1 MQLSI
6 IKSSEN
12 TPGAGCYRNWLIL
25 LLAGLL
31 LITAALRA
39 EKLQKQVG
47 CPICNIEYTAFLT
60 ATSSVGLCLDGR
72 PADGRTELLAECP
85 LCRGVFADTTF
96 SQAEITRLKKFIWSS
111 DFQNWRDAM
120 PAARYAILLEHL
132 ERNSYETAMAW
143 LRASWAAENNPE
155 QQKTCREKS
164 LEFFRQA
171 LAEKSPDPDH
181 ARVFVISLK
190 IAELL
195 RQMQNFAEAEK
206 TLEKMVAA
214 PEFKSGWFPMII
226 RHCRKLIAERN
237 SLPAILP
244 TGNKLHSAIDRG
256 DLSETTRLASESR
269 DLLAEI
275 DSAGR
280 TPLLHAIDRKDTAL
294 IDCLISAGANL
305 GQPGIDGN
313 TPLHHAVLS
322 GDQSI
327 FAKILAKT
335 GNPDPVNRDGN
346 TPLFLAV
353 LERKPMMVNAL
364 LEAGADFNRRD
375 SQGNSILHLLSPWK
389 SYGGTPILEKLA
401 SRMHEV
407 DIRNFADYT
416 PLHLAAIKGNTL
428 AMRILLQAGANLDA
442 RLPDGSTALFFC
454 EPQISSSLLGMG
466 ANRTLTNNAGHTAIV
481 HARITGNLERI
492 KCLKKTGRFGSRPRK
507 HYLHNRETTICNAVQ
522 TAAFDDIIDIV
533 KKYPEELHHQD
544 TELSETPLH
553 KATALGNLKIIQLLI
568 DLGAAVNAT
577 NEFMRTPL
585 HYAAA
590 RGDLDAVK
598 VLLKAGANLQS
609 VDFRG
614 STPLHDAARHRQV
627 YIYLLELD
635 ASDTT
640 RDNDGQTA
648 ADLFNAR

>member
-1 MQLSI
+1 
-6 IKSSEN
+6 KSPESA
-12 TPGAGCYRNWLIL
+12 TRAGFYRRLRFLLIAGIL
-25 LLAGLL
+25 LFSAV
-31 LITAALRA
+31 LRA
-39 EKLQKQVG
+39 DNLQKQVG

-72 PADGRTELLAECP
+72 PADGRTEPLAECP

-96 SQAEITRLKKFIWSS
+96 SQAEIALLKKFIWSG
-111 DFQNWRDAM
+111 DFQAWRDAM
-120 PAARYAILLEHL
+120 PASRYAVLLEHL
-132 ERNSYETAMAW
+132 DRGSYETAMAW
-143 LRASWAAENNPE
+143 QRASWAAENNPE

-164 LEFFRQA
+164 FEFFRQA
-171 LAEKSPDPDH
+171 LIEKSASYDP

-190 IAELL
+190 IAELQ
-195 RQMQNFAEAEK
+195 RQMQNFSEAEQ
-206 TLEKMVAA
+206 TLDKISTA
-214 PEFKSGWFPMII
+214 PEFKSGWYPMII
-226 RHCRKLIAERN
+226 RHCRKLVADRN
-237 SLPAILP
+237 SLPSVLP
-244 TGNKLHSAIDRG
+244 TGNKLHAAIDRG
-256 DLSETTRLASESR
+256 DLSEATRLASESH

-280 TPLLHAIDRKDTAL
+280 TPLLHAINRKDAAL

-305 GQPGIDGN
+305 SQAGIDGN
-313 TPLHHAVLS
+313 TPLHQAVLS

-335 GNPDPVNRDGN
+335 GNPDPVNREGN

-353 LERKPMMVNAL
+353 LERKPAMVNAL

-375 SQGNSILHLLSPWK
+375 SRGNSLLHLLSPWK

-407 DIRNFADYT
+407 DIRNFDDYT
-416 PLHLAAIKGNTL
+416 PLHLAAIEGNTL
-428 AMRILLQAGANLDA
+428 AMRILMQAGANLDA

-454 EPQISSSLLGMG
+454 KPQISGSLLGMG

-481 HARITGNLERI
+481 HARVTGDSERI
-492 KCLKKTGRFGSRPRK
+492 KYLKRTGRFGTRPRK
-507 HYLHNRETTICNAVQ
+507 HYLKNHETTICNAVQ
-522 TAAFDDIIDIV
+522 AAAFDDIIDIV

-553 KATALGNLKIIQLLI
+553 KAAALGNLKIMQLLI

-585 HYAAA
+585 HYAAS

-598 VLLKAGANLQS
+598 LLLKAGANLQS